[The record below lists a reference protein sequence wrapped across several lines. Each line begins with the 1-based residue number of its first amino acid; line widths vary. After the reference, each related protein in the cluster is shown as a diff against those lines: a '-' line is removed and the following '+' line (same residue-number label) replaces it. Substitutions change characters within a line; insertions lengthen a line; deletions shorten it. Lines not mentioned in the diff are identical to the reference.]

1 MVEVIINEQLIA
13 AGEPYFAVHV
23 DKRRAAK
30 ADIVGELTVD
40 LTGPVSLEI
49 VKPRKLSGFE
59 LPALEFIQLAKAQ
72 AAEKGIDKILLVDP
86 NGLLP
91 LAKINLYAAKP

>member
-13 AGEPYFAVHV
+13 AGEPYFVVHV

-40 LTGPVSLEI
+40 LTGPVSPEI

-59 LPALEFIQLAKAQ
+59 LPALEIIKTASSRAAK
-72 AAEKGIDKILLVDP
+72 EGIDKILLVDP

-91 LAKINLYAAKP
+91 LAKINLYAVKP